1 MSILKIGSKGSAVIE
16 LQKLLTK
23 HGMTGRNKKPLS
35 IDGDFGESTEYAVI
49 QYQKLKNLKVDGL
62 AGDSTLK
69 ALRGENISKLL
80 KESDLMAGAKRL
92 GVSVNVIKAIAEVE
106 TQGAGFLAN
115 GKPKIL
121 FERHR
126 MYFYLNKKYGKTK
139 ANQLMA
145 QYPSIVN
152 SKTGGYQG
160 GTAEHTR
167 LSLAKQIDAECALQ
181 SASWGR
187 FQLMGEN
194 WKELGYASVQE
205 FVTQHEQS
213 EGLQF
218 EAFLRYCET
227 KSGEID
233 DKNWT
238 LLDALRQENWHVV
251 FSLYNGKNY
260 KKLGYDSKFLRVM
273 NRLDP
278 NYQSATA
285 A

>member
-1 MSILKIGSKGSAVIE
+1 MSILKLGSKGAAVIE

-23 HGMTGRNKKPLS
+23 HGITGRNKKPIS
-35 IDGDFGESTEYAVI
+35 IDGDFGENTEYAVI
-49 QYQKLKNLKVDGL
+49 QFQKKQNLKVDGL
-62 AGDSTLK
+62 VGDSTFK
-69 ALRGENISKLL
+69 ALRGEDTSKLL
-80 KESDLMAGAKRL
+80 KESDLVAGAKRL

-106 TQGAGFLAN
+106 TMGAGYLDN

-126 MYFYLNKKYGKTK
+126 MYFYLTQKFGKTE
-139 ANQLMA
+139 ANELMGRH
-145 QYPSIVN
+145 PNIVN
-152 SKTGGYQG
+152 TKTGGYHG
-160 GTAEHTR
+160 GSAEYTR
-167 LSLAKQIDAECALQ
+167 LSQAKQIDTECALQ

-194 WKELGYASVQE
+194 WNALGYASVQS
-205 FVTQHEQS
+205 FVDDQHAS
-213 EGLQF
+213 ESLQF

-227 KSGEID
+227 KSGEVD
-233 DKNWT
+233 DKKVS

-251 FSLYNGKNY
+251 FTLYNGKNY
-260 KKLGYDSKFLRVM
+260 KKLGYDTKFLRVM

-278 NYQSATA
+278 NYQSSKA

>member
-1 MSILKIGSKGSAVIE
+1 MSILKLGSKGAAVIE

-23 HGMTGRNKKPLS
+23 HGITGRNKKPIS
-35 IDGDFGESTEYAVI
+35 IDGDFGENTEYAVI
-49 QYQKLKNLKVDGL
+49 QFQKKQNLKVDSL
-62 AGDSTLK
+62 VGDSTFK
-69 ALRGENISKLL
+69 ALRGEDTSKLL
-80 KESDLMAGAKRL
+80 KESDLVAGAKRL

-106 TQGAGFLAN
+106 TMGAGYLDN

-126 MYFYLNKKYGKTK
+126 MYFYLTQKFGKTK
-139 ANQLMA
+139 ANELMA
-145 QYPSIVN
+145 KHPNIVN
-152 SKTGGYQG
+152 TKTGGYHG
-160 GTAEHTR
+160 GSAEYTR
-167 LSLAKQIDAECALQ
+167 LSQAKQIDTECALQ

-194 WKELGYASVQE
+194 WNALGYASVQS
-205 FVTQHEQS
+205 FVDDQHAS
-213 EGLQF
+213 ESLQF

-227 KSGEID
+227 KYGEFD
-233 DKNWT
+233 DKKVS

-251 FSLYNGKNY
+251 FTLYNGKNY
-260 KKLGYDSKFLRVM
+260 KKLGYDTKFLRVM

-278 NYQSATA
+278 NYQSSKA

>member
-1 MSILKIGSKGSAVIE
+1 MIVLKFGSKGSAVVE
-16 LQKLLTK
+16 LQKLLVK
-23 HGMTGRNKKPLS
+23 NGMTGKNKKPLS
-35 IDGDFGESTEYAVI
+35 VDGDFGESTEFAVM
-49 QYQKLKNLKVDGL
+49 QFQKLKNLKVDGL

-69 ALRGENISKLL
+69 TLRGDDTSKLL
-80 KESDLMAGAKRL
+80 KESDLVAGAKRL

-106 TQGAGFLAN
+106 TQGAGFLDN
-115 GKPKIL
+115 GRPKIL

-126 MYFYLNKKYGKTK
+126 MYFYLIQKFGKTK
-139 ANQLMA
+139 ANEFMA
-145 QYPSIVN
+145 NYPSIVN
-152 SKTGGYQG
+152 NKTGNYLG
-160 GTAEHTR
+160 GSAEYTR
-167 LSLAKQIDAECALQ
+167 LSIAKQIDVECALQ

-194 WKELGYASVQE
+194 WKTLGYVSAQE
-205 FVTQHEQS
+205 FVSQHEQN

-227 KSGEID
+227 KSGVID
-233 DKNWT
+233 DESWK
-238 LLDALRQENWHVV
+238 LIDALREENWHVV
-251 FSLYNGKNY
+251 FSLYNGRNY

-278 NYQSATA
+278 DYKSPQA

>member
-1 MSILKIGSKGSAVIE
+1 MSILKIGSKGAAVIE

-23 HGMTGRNKKPLS
+23 NGMTGRNKKPIS
-35 IDGDFGESTEYAVI
+35 ADGDFGENTEYAVM
-49 QYQKLKNLKVDGL
+49 QFQKSQNLKVDGL
-62 AGDSTLK
+62 VGNSTMK
-69 ALRGENISKLL
+69 ALYGGDTSKLL
-80 KESDLMAGAKRL
+80 KESDLAAGAKRL

-106 TQGAGFLAN
+106 TQGAGFLDN

-126 MYFYLNKKYGKTK
+126 MYFYLSQEFGKSK
-139 ANQLMA
+139 ANYFMTKN
-145 QYPSIVN
+145 PSIVN
-152 SKTGGYQG
+152 TATGGYQG
-160 GTAEHTR
+160 GSAEHIR
-167 LSLAKQIDAECALQ
+167 LNIAKQIDTECALQ

-194 WKELGYASVQE
+194 WKALGYASVQE
-205 FVTQHEQS
+205 FVAQHEES

-227 KSGEID
+227 KSGTID
-233 DKNWT
+233 GKEWK
-238 LLDALRQENWHVV
+238 LLDALREENWHVV

-260 KKLGYDSKFLRVM
+260 KKLGYDTKFLRVM
-273 NRLDP
+273 NRIDP
-278 NYQSATA
+278 NYKSSQA

>member
-1 MSILKIGSKGSAVIE
+1 MNILKEGSKGSAVIE

-23 HGMTGRNKKPLS
+23 HGITGRNKKPIS
-35 IDGDFGESTEYAVI
+35 IDGDFGENTEYAVI
-49 QYQKLKNLKVDGL
+49 QFQKKQNLKVDGL
-62 AGDSTLK
+62 VGDATLK
-69 ALRGENISKLL
+69 ALRGENTNKLL
-80 KESDLMAGAKRL
+80 KESDLVAGAKRI
-92 GVSVNVIKAIAEVE
+92 GVPVTVIKAIAEVE
-106 TQGAGFLAN
+106 TMGTGFLDI

-126 MYFYLNKKYGKTK
+126 MYFYLVQKFGKVK

-145 QYPSIVN
+145 NHPNIVN
-152 SKTGGYQG
+152 TKTGGYHG
-160 GTAEHTR
+160 GSAEYTR
-167 LSLAKQIDAECALQ
+167 LSQAKQLDIECALQ

-194 WKELGYASVQE
+194 WKALGYPSVQE
-205 FVTQHEQS
+205 FVAQHEQNES
-213 EGLQF
+213 LQF

-233 DKNWT
+233 DKHWK
-238 LLDALRQENWHVV
+238 LIDALRQENWHVV

-260 KKLGYDSKFLRVM
+260 KKLGYDTKFLRVM

-278 NYQSATA
+278 SYQSSKA